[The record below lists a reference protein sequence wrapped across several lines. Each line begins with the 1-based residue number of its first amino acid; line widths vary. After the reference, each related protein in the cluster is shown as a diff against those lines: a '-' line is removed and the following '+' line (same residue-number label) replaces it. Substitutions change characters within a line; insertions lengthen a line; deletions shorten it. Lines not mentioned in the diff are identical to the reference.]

1 MKAPLT
7 LFSLT
12 PLTVSLVTGCSS
24 IVPQAHEKPRQS
36 PFVGMW
42 DWEKNSPGEH
52 SFNIRIGERN
62 DSLLFSIN
70 GIFHEGR
77 KIHTSPSDNNWEDIP
92 VVKIPKPKGSVA
104 KSKISE
110 CFSNFY
116 FDQDRMKT
124 YNDVSFELLSDTTM
138 LFILNDNKYYWPDTA
153 IMFRRDKINRKFSYQ
168 EEDLMY
174 KGK

>member
-12 PLTVSLVTGCSS
+12 ALTVSLVTGCSS

-104 KSKISE
+104 K
-110 CFSNFY
+110 
-116 FDQDRMKT
+116 T
-124 YNDVSFELLSDTTM
+124 YLC
-138 LFILNDNKYYWPDTA
+138 
-153 IMFRRDKINRKFSYQ
+153 
-168 EEDLMY
+168 
-174 KGK
+174 